1 MRPAISAF
9 TASTAFAAIA
19 MFATAAP
26 ARADGRPG
34 QAQATA
40 TIGAP
45 VASAELDALR
55 GGDMLV
61 ETTVLDQG
69 EVDGNSADNVVS
81 GLNSIDRGAFSNA
94 TGITTVIQNSGS
106 NVLIQSGTAVNLQFV
121 DPTP

>member
-9 TASTAFAAIA
+9 TAIAACAALAIS
-19 MFATAAP
+19 ATARAGGQEAP
-26 ARADGRPG
+26 PG
-34 QAQATA
+34 ASQAAP
-40 TIGAP
+40 IGAP
-45 VASAELDALR
+45 VDSAALDALR
-55 GGDMLV
+55 GGDVLV
-61 ETTVLDQG
+61 ETSVLDQG

-81 GLNSIDRGAFSNA
+81 GLNSIDGGAFSNA